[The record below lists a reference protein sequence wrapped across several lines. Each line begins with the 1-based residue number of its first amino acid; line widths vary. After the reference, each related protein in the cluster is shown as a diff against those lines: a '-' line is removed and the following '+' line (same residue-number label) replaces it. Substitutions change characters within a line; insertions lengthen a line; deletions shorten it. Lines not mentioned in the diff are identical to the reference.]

1 MKKHVHAAREFPS
14 LARPWGETK
23 MAETRGRQDRNIVW
37 DIKWRKKQGI
47 LFEDKKNWESLPE
60 LIHHI
65 TEIKA
70 KPELPFYWNNGVT
83 YELVLGIISV
93 R

>member
-1 MKKHVHAAREFPS
+1 MKKHVDADREFPS

-23 MAETRGRQDRNIVW
+23 MDV
-37 DIKWRKKQGI
+37 KWRKKEGI
-47 LFEDKKNWESLPE
+47 LFKDKKNWESLSE

-83 YELVLGIISV
+83 YELVLGIINV
-93 R
+93 C